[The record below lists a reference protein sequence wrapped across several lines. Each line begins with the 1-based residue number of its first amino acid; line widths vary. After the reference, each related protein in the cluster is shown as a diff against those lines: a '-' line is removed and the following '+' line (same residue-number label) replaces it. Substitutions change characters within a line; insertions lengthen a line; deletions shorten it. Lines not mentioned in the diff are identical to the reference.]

1 MGGVEAGGVVQEV
14 GGLEG
19 IAGLAGEETEEFDE
33 MGALAFVSE
42 LEEFVFEFGGVGLV
56 GIGGNEAMIEGVVA

>member
-33 MGALAFVSE
+33 VGALAFVSE
-42 LEEFVFEFGGVGLV
+42 LEEFVF
-56 GIGGNEAMIEGVVA
+56 